1 MMKKFSLFTV
11 LIVAA
16 LALSACGSSGN
27 STTASST
34 TSSTSA
40 NDVMTP
46 ALQLAVGTL
55 KLEGTDQ
62 AIDSQT
68 AAKLLP
74 LWQLLNGLSISSA
87 TAQEEVTA
95 VVDQIKTTMTAE
107 QVQTIENMQLTQKD
121 VAMQDGGLGALA
133 VSTATSGGTGQQVT
147 DPGLMGGGV
156 PPDGGV
162 PGGGPGGGQVSSSR
176 SSTSSQSSQISGS
189 TTLIQQVINL
199 LESKVKG

>member
-1 MMKKFSLFTV
+1 MKKFSLFTT
-11 LIVAA
+11 LLVAA
-16 LALSACGSSGN
+16 LVLTACGSSTN
-27 STTASST
+27 ASST
-34 TSSTSA
+34 TGSA
-40 NDVMTP
+40 SASDVMTP

-74 LWQLLNGLSISSA
+74 LWQLLNGLSASSA
-87 TAQEEVTA
+87 TAQEEVST
-95 VVDQIKTTMTAE
+95 VVDQIKATMTTE
-107 QVQTIENMQLTQKD
+107 QVKAIEDMQLTQKD
-121 VAMQDGGLGALA
+121 VAMQGGGSGNSAVFTTTSSGAN
-133 VSTATSGGTGQQVT
+133 QQIT
-147 DPGLMGGGV
+147 DPGLMGGGA

-162 PGGGPGGGQVSSSR
+162 PGGGQTIGSHANTSAQSSQVSS
-176 SSTSSQSSQISGS
+176 S

>member
-1 MMKKFSLFTV
+1 MKKFSLFTT
-11 LIVAA
+11 LLVAA
-16 LALSACGSSGN
+16 LVLTACGSSTN
-27 STTASST
+27 ASST
-34 TSSTSA
+34 TGSA
-40 NDVMTP
+40 SASDVMTP

-74 LWQLLNGLSISSA
+74 LWQLLNGLSVSSA
-87 TAQEEVTA
+87 TAQEEVST
-95 VVDQIKTTMTAE
+95 VVDQIKATMTTE
-107 QVQTIENMQLTQKD
+107 QVKAIEDMQLTQRD
-121 VAMQDGGLGALA
+121 VAMQGGGSGVSA
-133 VSTATSGGTGQQVT
+133 VSTTTSNGTGQQIT
-147 DPGLMGGGV
+147 DPGFMGGGA

-162 PGGGPGGGQVSSSR
+162 PGGVSGGGQTIGSQSN
-176 SSTSSQSSQISGS
+176 TSVQSSQVSSS

>member
-1 MMKKFSLFTV
+1 MKKFSLFTT
-11 LIVAA
+11 LLVAA
-16 LALSACGSSGN
+16 LVLTACGSSTN
-27 STTASST
+27 ASST
-34 TSSTSA
+34 TGSA
-40 NDVMTP
+40 SASDVMTP

-74 LWQLLNGLSISSA
+74 LWQLLNGLSASSA
-87 TAQEEVTA
+87 TAQEEVST
-95 VVDQIKTTMTAE
+95 VVDQIKATMTTE
-107 QVQTIENMQLTQKD
+107 QVKAIEDMQLTQRD
-121 VAMQDGGLGALA
+121 VAMQGGGSGVSA
-133 VSTATSGGTGQQVT
+133 VSTTTSNGTGQQIT
-147 DPGLMGGGV
+147 DPGFMGGGA

-162 PGGGPGGGQVSSSR
+162 PGGVSGGGQTIGSQSN
-176 SSTSSQSSQISGS
+176 TSVQSSQVSSS

>member
-1 MMKKFSLFTV
+1 MKKFSLFTT
-11 LIVAA
+11 LLVAA
-16 LALSACGSSGN
+16 LVLTACGSSTN
-27 STTASST
+27 ASST
-34 TSSTSA
+34 TGSA
-40 NDVMTP
+40 SASGVMTP

-74 LWQLLNGLSISSA
+74 LWQLLNGLSASSA
-87 TAQEEVTA
+87 TAQEEVST
-95 VVDQIKTTMTAE
+95 VVDQIKATMTTE
-107 QVQTIENMQLTQKD
+107 QVKAIEDMQLTQKD
-121 VAMQDGGLGALA
+121 VAMQGGGSGNSAVFTTTSSGAN
-133 VSTATSGGTGQQVT
+133 QQIT
-147 DPGLMGGGV
+147 DPGLMGGGA

-162 PGGGPGGGQVSSSR
+162 PGGGQTIGSHANTSAQSSQVSS
-176 SSTSSQSSQISGS
+176 S